1 LTVAARLFG
10 LLAIIL
16 GLAYAVEGANW
27 LLSLASGATDRSLL
41 WAHYQVAV
49 MGLDFFI
56 GVASAL
62 SGLGVVLLREW
73 GRKCWLALL
82 PLTLFLHAVT
92 MLSQRF
98 AGIDARR
105 VYGWVGMVFVVAVLS
120 WAYLT
125 RPRVKAR
132 FR

>member
-1 LTVAARLFG
+1 MSARLFG

-16 GLAYAVEGANW
+16 GLAYAAEGLNW
-27 LLSLASGATDRSLL
+27 LLKFASGATDRSLF

-49 MGLDFFI
+49 IGLDFFV
-56 GVASAL
+56 GGASML
-62 SGLGVVLLREW
+62 SGLGVILLREW

-98 AGIDARR
+98 AGIDASRA
-105 VYGWVGMVFVVAVLS
+105 YGWVGLVFVVTLLS

-125 RPRVKAR
+125 RPRVRAR